1 MNKIKVLLVDDQEI
15 FLEGLKMLLG
25 GGEKIEIVSSAKDG
39 KRAYEICKWLRPNV
53 ILMDI
58 KMPEMDGVEATRL
71 IKRDFPDIKILILTT
86 FNDDEYI
93 FEALRYGAD
102 GYILKVATPDS
113 IMEAIETIHK
123 GGVLMEPS
131 IAAKV
136 TKKFAH
142 MANHDA
148 HICENEQ
155 IDTLTNREK
164 EIVTLVSRGKS
175 NQEIADELFLSLGT
189 VKNHLSNIL
198 NKLGLRDRTQLA
210 IFGVKN
216 NMT

>member
-1 MNKIKVLLVDDQEI
+1 MNKINVLLADDQEI

-25 GGEKIEIVSSAKDG
+25 SDDRIEVIGCAKDG
-39 KRAYEICKWLRPNV
+39 KRAYEMCKWLTPHV
-53 ILMDI
+53 VLMDI

-71 IKRDFPDIKILILTT
+71 IKRDFPGIKILILTT

-102 GYILKVATPDS
+102 GYILKDATPDS
-113 IMEAIETIHK
+113 IIEAVETLHK
-123 GGVLMEPS
+123 GGVLMEPG

-136 TKKFAH
+136 AKKFAD
-142 MANHDA
+142 MANNSIKVD
-148 HICENEQ
+148 NDEQ
-155 IDTLTNREK
+155 INVLTSREK
-164 EIVTLVSRGKS
+164 EIVVLVSRGKS

-210 IFGVKN
+210 IFGIKH